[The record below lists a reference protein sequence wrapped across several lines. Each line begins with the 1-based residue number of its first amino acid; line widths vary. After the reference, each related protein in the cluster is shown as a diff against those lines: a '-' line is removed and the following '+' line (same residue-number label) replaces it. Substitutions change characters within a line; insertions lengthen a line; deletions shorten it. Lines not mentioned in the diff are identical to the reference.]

1 MTKFQNSPR
10 LKPNASQLIDRS
22 KSIEFTFG
30 DESVQAYQGDTVAS
44 ALYASGLRI
53 FSRSFKY
60 HRPRGLMC
68 VSGKCPNCL
77 VTVDGVPNI
86 RSCTFPVQ
94 PGIKVTHQNAWPSL
108 DTDLLSVLDKLNV
121 LMPVGFYYKVF
132 HSPKFMWKLVQP
144 MIRKVAGIGR
154 IDVNGKDESTYS
166 HKNLHTDV
174 AIVGGG
180 LAGMSAALSATKEG
194 VRVTLIDD
202 FPVLGGQSRW
212 DGLSVPDIST
222 GRNKSEFEIGQK
234 LVAEIQHDSAI
245 KVITGSTAFGL
256 YDDNLLGILGSDEL
270 IKLRAKQ
277 IVLATGTIEQPML
290 FDQNDLPGVML
301 ASGAQRLASLYGIQP
316 GNEVVVATATNE
328 GYSAALE
335 LHRAG
340 VTVTSVVDS
349 RSAAEIGDI
358 STAVANSGIK
368 ILKSHVTVR
377 ANGKSRVSSV
387 TVQRLEDG
395 LPSGN
400 TLDLPCDLLCLSG
413 AFEPA
418 NALMKQASAY
428 GNATVY
434 TTGSVVGVNDLP
446 KIIDHAGKTGSLAA
460 RGSDVT
466 SDQDLVAVKLD
477 LPISSGKKSF
487 VCLCEDISASDIRMA
502 IEEGFEDIQTLKRYS
517 TVTMGPCQGKMCHS
531 MLASLSSNITGKT
544 VDAVGSTTSRP
555 PVQPI
560 PLSALAGRIHMP
572 VKRTPLDNKHME
584 LNAKMVDL
592 GPWRRPYS
600 YTTPQQECKAVREG
614 VGIID
619 VSTLGKIDVRG
630 KSASKLLDKVYTHKF
645 SSLKNGRIRYGI
657 LCSDNGTVMDD
668 GTVTRVAEDEYF
680 VTTTTGN
687 VELIEEWFKWWM
699 AGTELDAYVT
709 NVTSN
714 FAAINLAGPKSRH
727 VLSKLTDLDL
737 SSESFPYMSAK
748 FGKVAGVEASLLR
761 IGFVGE
767 MGWELHF
774 PSEYGEHVWEALMDA
789 GQEYDISPFG
799 LEAQRILRLEKGH
812 IIVGQDTDVLST
824 PFHLGMDWVV
834 RLEKTDFVGR
844 GGLVN
849 VKEQGVREKLVGF
862 TMHDNVV
869 PEDGDPV
876 VDEGKPVGKVTSSR
890 MSPTTGKGFGLVWIP
905 VELATAGNQ
914 IAIRVDGSDALGVVT
929 NQPLYDPESTK
940 LRD

>member
-1 MTKFQNSPR
+1 MPR

-22 KSIEFTFG
+22 KVVEFTFG
-30 DESVQAYQGDTVAS
+30 NKLVQAYQGDTIAS
-44 ALYASGLRI
+44 ALYGSGLRI

-60 HRPRGLMC
+60 HRPRGLLC

-77 VTVDGVPNI
+77 VTVDGVPNV
-86 RSCTFPVQ
+86 RSCMFPVQ

-108 DTDLLSVLDKLNV
+108 ETDVLSVLDRLNV

-132 HSPKFMWKLVQP
+132 HSPKFMWKLIQP
-144 MIRKVAGIGR
+144 VIRKVAGIGSINVGD
-154 IDVNGKDESTYS
+154 IDQSIYF

-180 LAGMSAALSATKEG
+180 VAGMSAALAAAKEG

-212 DGLSVPDIST
+212 DGLSVTGISDE
-222 GRNKSEFEIGQK
+222 GDKSEFEIGQK
-234 LVAEIQHDSAI
+234 LVEEIQQDSKI
-245 KVITGSTAFGL
+245 SVITGSTAFGL
-256 YDDNLLGILGSDEL
+256 YDDNLLGILGSSEL
-270 IKLRAKQ
+270 VKLRAKQ
-277 IVLATGTIEQPML
+277 VVLATGTIEQPML
-290 FDQNDLPGVML
+290 FDRNDLPGVML

-316 GNEVVVATATNE
+316 GNKVVVVTANNE
-328 GYSAALE
+328 GYAAALG
-335 LHRAG
+335 LHRSG
-340 VTVTSVVDS
+340 VVVTSVVDS
-349 RSAAEIGDI
+349 RSPQEIGDI
-358 STAVANSGIK
+358 SDTVAGVGIE

-387 TVQRLEDG
+387 TIQRVEDG
-395 LPSGN
+395 LPSGS

-413 AFEPA
+413 AFEPS
-418 NALMKQASAY
+418 NALLKQASAY
-428 GNATVY
+428 GNSTVY
-434 TTGSVVGVNDLP
+434 TTGSVAGVNDLSG
-446 KIIDHAGKTGSLAA
+446 IIGHAGKTGSMAA
-460 RGSDVT
+460 RGEDVP
-466 SDQDLVAVKLD
+466 SAQDSTAVELN
-477 LPISSGKKSF
+477 LPMSSGKKSF
-487 VCLCEDISASDIRMA
+487 VCVCEDISASDIQMA
-502 IEEGFEDIQTLKRYS
+502 IDEGFEDIQTLKRYS

-531 MLASLSSNITGKT
+531 MLASLSSKITGKT
-544 VDAVGSTTSRP
+544 LDAIGSTTSRP

-572 VKRTPLDNKHME
+572 VKRTPLDSKHLG

-600 YTTPQQECKAVREG
+600 YTTPQEECRAVREG

-699 AGTELDAYVT
+699 AGTEMDASVT

-714 FAAINLAGPKSRH
+714 YAAINLAGPKSRQ
-727 VLSKLTDLDL
+727 VLSKLTDIDLDGD
-737 SSESFPYMSAK
+737 SFPYMSAK
-748 FGKVAGVEASLLR
+748 FGKVAGVETSLLR

-774 PSEYGEHVWEALMDA
+774 PSQYGEHVWDSIVDA

-812 IIVGQDTDVLST
+812 IIVGQDTDALST
-824 PFHLGMDWVV
+824 PFHLNMDWVV
-834 RLEKTDFVGR
+834 RLEKSDFVGR
-844 GGLVN
+844 GGLVT
-849 VKEQGVREKLVGF
+849 VQEQGVRDKLVCF
-862 TMHDNVV
+862 TMDEDVV

-876 VDEGKPVGKVTSSR
+876 LDQGKPVGKVTSSR
-890 MSPTTGKGFGLVWIP
+890 LSPTTGKGFGLVWLP
-905 VELATAGNQ
+905 VEMTKEGTQ
-914 IAIRVDGSDALGVVT
+914 ISIRVDGSDALGVVT
-929 NQPLYDPESTK
+929 GQPLYDPESNK